1 MAMVSAVP
9 VPRLANE
16 SGTIT
21 KSEEAGVRQES
32 VSRVPP
38 TTPIDRV
45 SWGALA
51 VSPSAALRVSR
62 SGAAE
67 ATGV

>member
-1 MAMVSAVP
+1 MVSAVP
-9 VPRLANE
+9 VPRPAKE

-21 KSEEAGVRQES
+21 KSEDAGVRQDS
-32 VSRVPP
+32 VSSVPP

-45 SWGALA
+45 SWGVLEA
-51 VSPSAALRVSR
+51 SPSVALRVSR

>member
-1 MAMVSAVP
+1 MAMVTAVP
-9 VPRLANE
+9 VPRLAKE

-21 KSEEAGVRQES
+21 KSDEAGVRQES

-38 TTPIDRV
+38 TTPMDRV
-45 SWGALA
+45 SLGAAA
-51 VSPSAALRVSR
+51 VPSAALRVSR
-62 SGAAE
+62 SDAAG